1 MNHTT
6 KGDLRAHEI
15 AYQFGYKKKETFTR
29 ENAREFSSLMKSY
42 TTIKTNEKKHTSERR
57 DVQLRPVVHQLHL
70 AFHVPFRSGDVD
82 GV

>member
-1 MNHTT
+1 MRSRTNSV
-6 KGDLRAHEI
+6 I
-15 AYQFGYKKKETFTR
+15 KKKRQFTR
-29 ENAREFSSLMKSY
+29 ENAREFSSLMKSS

-57 DVQLRPVVHQLHL
+57 DVQLRPVVHQLHQ